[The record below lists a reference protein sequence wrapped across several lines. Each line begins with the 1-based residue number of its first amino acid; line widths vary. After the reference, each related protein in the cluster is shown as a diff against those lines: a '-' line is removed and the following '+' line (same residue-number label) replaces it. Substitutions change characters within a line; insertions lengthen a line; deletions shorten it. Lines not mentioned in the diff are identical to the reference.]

1 MSASTSVDDVNTISN
16 ASGSMIDKKPAS
28 SSIVA
33 ATAAGNA
40 SGSMIGKIPVSSSI
54 VEATAAVETME
65 QSERIVSG
73 DPDSNPND
81 LNSDSSWNF
90 KYSSIEKAIGSLDN
104 ANKLGQG

>member
-1 MSASTSVDDVNTISN
+1 MSASTSVDDVNAISN

-40 SGSMIGKIPVSSSI
+40 SGSMIDKIPASSSI
-54 VEATAAVETME
+54 VAATAAVETME

-73 DPDSNPND
+73 DPAAVECCDCNGLLAAWLYN
-81 LNSDSSWNF
+81 
-90 KYSSIEKAIGSLDN
+90 I
-104 ANKLGQG
+104 